1 MRVVWLIIGII
12 AVLVGILWILQ
23 GLNVLRGSGMS
34 GHAVFTVIGVA
45 VGVIGL
51 ALIGFGV
58 QRRRVPSA

>member
-1 MRVVWLIIGII
+1 MRVVWLVIGII
-12 AVLVGILWILQ
+12 AVLVGIVWILQ

-34 GHAVFTVIGVA
+34 GHGVFTVIGVV

-51 ALIGFGV
+51 VLITVGV